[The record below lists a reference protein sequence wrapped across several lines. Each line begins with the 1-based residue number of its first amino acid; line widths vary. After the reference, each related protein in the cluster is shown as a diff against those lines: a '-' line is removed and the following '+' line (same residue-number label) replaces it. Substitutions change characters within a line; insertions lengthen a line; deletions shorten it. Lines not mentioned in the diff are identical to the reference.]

1 MPSQE
6 YAPQEDGTSSLG
18 ESAIGNKRKAPED
31 SLTED
36 EEVNCPCGA
45 GMCTLLTSTKPQ
57 SQGRKFYRCP
67 KPKGE
72 GQCGFFRFQDQPAE
86 KARKPFNYA
95 QASDGSTGYEDT
107 VRGDKPPGSSQALQC
122 HCGQDAVEITS
133 HSAANPDRVFYK
145 CPKTQAEGR
154 CRFFKWQDELGNGPT
169 APQQQPGPAVLSPQG
184 MGTHGKWMSNKSHGL
199 PAAAAG
205 GSGVFAD
212 EGDDFDDNF
221 GFDDAGNTDAGVAA
235 RSAYTNH
242 APGSEQQDPQ
252 QGFGGAPTSPGGV
265 QPPEVLNCSCNLQ
278 CSYIMA
284 KTAKNDGRWFYR
296 CPKPQD
302 GGQCRFFQWA
312 DELGQQTSPSAG
324 RGGGGRQYTRPPPAA
339 AAAVG
344 EMYAAH
350 AYSSPTK
357 VGAGTGG
364 AAPSSDTCFK
374 CGQAGHWSRDCP
386 NGGGGGV
393 AGGGSSGTCFKCG
406 QEGHW
411 SRDCPNPGSGGGRG
425 GGGGR
430 GYGGRGSSGYG
441 GGYGGSSGYSGNKG
455 GGGGRGGGAGG
466 DAATGACYKCGQP
479 GHWSTS
485 CPN

>member
-6 YAPQEDGTSSLG
+6 YAPQEDVTLSPG
-18 ESAIGNKRKAPED
+18 ETASGNKRKAPEGNFAD
-31 SLTED
+31 D
-36 EEVNCPCGA
+36 EEVSCPCGA
-45 GMCTLLTSTKPQ
+45 GPCALLTSTKPQ

-67 KPKGE
+67 KPQGE

-86 KARKPFNYA
+86 KARKPSNYA
-95 QASDGSTGYEDT
+95 QASDGGTGYEGT
-107 VRGDKPPGSSQALQC
+107 AEGDKPPGGGSQALQC

-169 APQQQPGPAVLSPQG
+169 ALQQQPGPAVPSPQRP
-184 MGTHGKWMSNKSHGL
+184 NKSEGA

-221 GFDDAGNTDAGVAA
+221 GFGDAGNTDAGAA
-235 RSAYTNH
+235 APSPYANH
-242 APGSEQQDPQ
+242 APASYQQGQQQGQQ

-296 CPKPQD
+296 CPKPQEE
-302 GGQCRFFQWA
+302 GQCRFFQWA
-312 DELGQQTSPSAG
+312 DELGQQPPPSAG
-324 RGGGGRQYTRPPPAA
+324 RGGGGGQYTRPPPAA
-339 AAAVG
+339 AP
-344 EMYAAH
+344 YAAH
-350 AYSSPTK
+350 TYSSPTK
-357 VGAGTGG
+357 MGAGTGG

-386 NGGGGGV
+386 NGGGGGGGV
-393 AGGGSSGTCFKCG
+393 AGGGGGSSGACFKCG

-425 GGGGR
+425 GGGR
-430 GYGGRGSSGYG
+430 GFGGRGSSGYG
-441 GGYGGSSGYSGNKG
+441 GGDYGGSSGYGGSRG
-455 GGGGRGGGAGG
+455 GGGGGARGGGAGG
-466 DAATGACYKCGQP
+466 AAATGACYKCGQP
-479 GHWSTS
+479 GHWSTA